1 MNGMEKG
8 VSLSPNFVDGY
19 IAQAIMEVVE
29 RSSEYKS
36 WDYILTK
43 NC

>member
-1 MNGMEKG
+1 MKWKKG

-19 IAQAIMEVVE
+19 IAQAIMEAVE